1 MDKGENAAYLHG
13 LGLVLFENAYRT
25 LNSIQLKFIVFEYHS
40 NPLCG
45 LPLEL
50 RQIAGINVLEELYI
64 FVLVWADEPCRT
76 DSDDW
81 SDLDVVLTYPG
92 AFPMLRQV
100 AVNLFWYSYERDE
113 EEVEHLLNKLTEDRF
128 PRLLERS
135 AVQFKFREQHEYV

>member
-1 MDKGENAAYLHG
+1 M
-13 LGLVLFENAYRT
+13 
-25 LNSIQLKFIVFEYHS
+25 
-40 NPLCG
+40 
-45 LPLEL
+45 
-50 RQIAGINVLEELYI
+50 
-64 FVLVWADEPCRT
+64 LVWADEPCRT